1 MRPHLQRPRTW
12 LQEMRLPG
20 PERQAARAER
30 EAERQMRRERDNEER
45 GASGG
50 CLGGGSSPRPQE
62 DIMIE
67 DPDRPPAARNSRHSD
82 GGWSGGIP
90 GL

>member
-1 MRPHLQRPRTW
+1 MRRNRHRPLTW

-30 EAERQMRRERDNEER
+30 EAERQMKRERDNEET
-45 GASGG
+45 
-50 CLGGGSSPRPQE
+50 
-62 DIMIE
+62 
-67 DPDRPPAARNSRHSD
+67 AARRAAALEAESRRYGSGH
-82 GGWSGGIP
+82 SGGIT

>member
-1 MRPHLQRPRTW
+1 MRRNLQRPRTW

-30 EAERQMRRERDNEER
+30 EAERQMRRERDNEQSAER
-45 GASGG
+45 RAAALEAEARRFGSGG
-50 CLGGGSSPRPQE
+50 S
-62 DIMIE
+62 
-67 DPDRPPAARNSRHSD
+67 
-82 GGWSGGIP
+82 SGGIP

>member
-1 MRPHLQRPRTW
+1 MRRNLQRPRTW

-30 EAERQMRRERDNEER
+30 EAERQMRRERDNEENAAR
-45 GASGG
+45 RAAAVEAEARRYSSGG
-50 CLGGGSSPRPQE
+50 AG
-62 DIMIE
+62 
-67 DPDRPPAARNSRHSD
+67 
-82 GGWSGGIP
+82 SGGIP